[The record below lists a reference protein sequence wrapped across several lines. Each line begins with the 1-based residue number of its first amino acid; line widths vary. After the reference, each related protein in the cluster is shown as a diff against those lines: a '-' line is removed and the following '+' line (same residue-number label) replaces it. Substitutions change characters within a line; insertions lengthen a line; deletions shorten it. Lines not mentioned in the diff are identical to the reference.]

1 VGAERSPIAFQ
12 AARER
17 KIFAFGTN
25 KDQNS
30 LAPDTVLASA
40 VIDIPKAFVQVAR
53 EVRAG
58 SFRPRSIRFGLRDA
72 VISFVWNPALSA
84 RVPRDVVS
92 LVEEAKGKIAAGSL
106 TVPRG
111 NF

>member
-1 VGAERSPIAFQ
+1 MFQ

-17 KIFAFGTN
+17 KILAFGTN

-30 LAPDTVLASA
+30 LAPDIVLASA
-40 VIDIPKAFVQVAR
+40 VIDIPKAFVDVAR
-53 EVRAG
+53 EVHSGA
-58 SFRPRSIRFGLRDA
+58 FRSRSIRFGLRDG
-72 VISFVWNPALSA
+72 
-84 RVPRDVVS
+84 VVS
-92 LVEEAKGKIAAGSL
+92 LVWNPGLASRVPKAVADLVEETKAKIAAGTV